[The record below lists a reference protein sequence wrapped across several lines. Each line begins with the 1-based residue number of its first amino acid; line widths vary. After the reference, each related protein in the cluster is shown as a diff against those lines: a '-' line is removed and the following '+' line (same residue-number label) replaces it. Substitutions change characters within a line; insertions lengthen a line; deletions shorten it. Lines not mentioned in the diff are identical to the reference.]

1 MNVAVS
7 KKIINF
13 ISISGM
19 AFSIALAIYFF
30 RLGFFNDPQALQSL
44 VSQATILG
52 PLVFILIQVLQVVVP
67 IIPGG
72 VSLAAGVLIFG
83 PVQGFLYNYIGI
95 VLGSILVFLLGRHY
109 GKPLI
114 LSLVSEKNYNKYIG
128 WLDDQNRFD
137 KLFAWAI
144 FLPIAPDDTLCL
156 MAGLTKIS
164 LKKFIWIILL
174 AKPASILAYSMI
186 LVYGGHFMGHF
197 L

>member
-1 MNVAVS
+1 M
-7 KKIINF
+7 IHGYLLINIF
-13 ISISGM
+13 QKCGYGQVLFPASFHFLFCI
-19 AFSIALAIYFF
+19 
-30 RLGFFNDPQALQSL
+30 
-44 VSQATILG
+44 
-52 PLVFILIQVLQVVVP
+52 FILIQILQVVVP

-83 PVQGFLYNYIGI
+83 PVQGFFYNYIGI
-95 VLGSILVFLLGRHY
+95 VLGSIIVFLLGRQY

-164 LKKFIWIILL
+164 LKKFIWILLL
-174 AKPASILAYSMI
+174 AKPASILAYSML
-186 LVYGGHFMGHF
+186 LVYGGNFISHF